1 MAPIFPKVRKTFDQG
16 MGKWYEVGACTLA
29 SLKWSECKLMSD
41 TQSDLIKKYDT
52 RYASDS
58 RDGMFFKLQE
68 NMIFWQP
75 SAGSFLVSALL
86 PSK

>member
-1 MAPIFPKVRKTFDQG
+1 MAPISPKVRRTFDQG

-29 SLKWSECKLMSD
+29 SLKLSECKLMSD
-41 TQSDLIKKYDT
+41 TQSNMIRKYDT
-52 RYASDS
+52 RCASDS

-86 PSK
+86 PLE